1 MCIVLLTSVAPSLH
15 LSSIMDAFASALALP
30 DVMDVADVGPVP
42 LTPSQDIAT
51 PEQLEEDDRFETE
64 AWNAYT
70 NGDLDSRADGN
81 TSIVRRPACIASKKR
96 LPVGPTSSKKK
107 PRYNQSSTMKVHSLV
122 GIDTIHVP
130 SVFVDG
136 VHIKK
141 GVIVRVPIP
150 LWNQYTVT
158 WGAFAFGEETR
169 WIVIGTQEMW
179 MKRLVDM
186 VQKRPVRHWAPLFQR
201 RFAREFKES
210 LLKARAPEVTMT
222 DLFSQSR
229 DESPDSPEPL
239 LTAATKTQRLR
250 ADRQQSRVIKIKIGE
265 FSLICVNTTC
275 RYLLKLDSATKR
287 FIASW
292 VAPLI
297 KGMTPDMAIAE
308 LGETDEAPVSLQRGS
323 SSDSLGAAITFRM
336 PENATPNHREKVCWD
351 PPKHAWKV
359 SVKKPVEIPSGG
371 AEPGAKSTK
380 LCITYFDVSPWHDVE
395 QYEAEKVAKYW
406 LAVQHWNDTDKS
418 KRYKIPTTDM
428 PKAFCIE

>member
-1 MCIVLLTSVAPSLH
+1 
-15 LSSIMDAFASALALP
+15 MDAFANALALP

-70 NGDLDSRADGN
+70 NGDLHSQDDADN
-81 TSIVRRPACIASKKR
+81 STVHRPACIASKKR

-136 VHIKK
+136 HHIKK

-158 WGAFAFGEETR
+158 WGAFDFGEETR

-186 VQKRPVRHWAPLFQR
+186 VQKKPVRHWAPLFLR
-201 RFAREFKES
+201 RFAREFEES
-210 LLKARAPEVTMT
+210 LLKARAPEVAMT
-222 DLFSQSR
+222 DIFSQSR

-250 ADRQQSRVIKIKIGE
+250 TDREESRVIRIKIGE
-265 FSLICVNTTC
+265 FTLTCVNTSC
-275 RYLLKLDSATKR
+275 RCLMKLDSATKR

-297 KGMTPDMAIAE
+297 KEMTPNMPMGEWGEIA
-308 LGETDEAPVSLQRGS
+308 EAPVSLQRGS
-323 SSDSLGAAITFRM
+323 SSESLGAAVTFRM

-351 PPKHAWKV
+351 PPRHTWKI
-359 SVKKPVEIPSGG
+359 SVKKPVEIPSGV
-371 AEPGAKSTK
+371 AASEAKSSK
-380 LCITYFDVSPWHDVE
+380 KPIENFAVSPRLDGA

-406 LAVQHWNDTDKS
+406 RAIQAWNDTDKS
-418 KRYKIPTTDM
+418 KRHRIPTTTR
-428 PKAFCIE
+428 PEALSIE